1 MKNKEKENIS
11 FVERIMTA
19 FLSVLFMGIT
29 CVVVTFILFV
39 VSGKGAG
46 GPSEIIL
53 SETWYWKLA
62 FALCGFAGVLGFV
75 LGTEKMSD
83 IFGFIWRTNKPKDGN
98 WL

>member
-1 MKNKEKENIS
+1 MKNKENIS
-11 FVERIMTA
+11 LSERIMTA
-19 FLSVLFMGIT
+19 FLSVIVMGMT

-46 GPSEIIL
+46 GPSEVIL
-53 SETWYWKLA
+53 GESWYWKLA
-62 FALCGFAGVLGFV
+62 LALCGFAGVLGFV
-75 LGTEKMSD
+75 LGGERMSD